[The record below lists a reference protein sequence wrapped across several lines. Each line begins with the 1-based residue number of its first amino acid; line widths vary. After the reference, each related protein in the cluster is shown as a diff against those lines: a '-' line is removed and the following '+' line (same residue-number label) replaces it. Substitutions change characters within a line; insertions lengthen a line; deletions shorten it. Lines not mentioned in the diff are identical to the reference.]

1 MLSFSDLDVA
11 RRHHGTIIECTWLPD
26 MGCWEYLRT
35 RTDKDTPN
43 AWRVYEKVWQS
54 IQDDISNEKLLAH
67 VQTVMAGNEKYTKD
81 IAIGV
86 TAPT

>member
-1 MLSFSDLDVA
+1 M
-11 RRHHGTIIECTWLPD
+11 
-26 MGCWEYLRT
+26 
-35 RTDKDTPN
+35 
-43 AWRVYEKVWQS
+43 WQS